1 MKPFKSYYNFSKK
14 NPLICTHLTVII
26 PCPYQSRVTMATTS
40 VQKGGA
46 FRSSVVLKSSR
57 AIDPDKAIPPA
68 RLPPPVSC
76 KDVTAT
82 PTITIEG
89 TPLSNS
95 SDIAEASANGDQPR
109 PKEEDHYG
117 FLYSMSERDQH

>member
-1 MKPFKSYYNFSKK
+1 
-14 NPLICTHLTVII
+14 
-26 PCPYQSRVTMATTS
+26 MATPS
-40 VQKGGA
+40 IQKGGA

-68 RLPPPVSC
+68 RLPPPINS

-82 PTITIEG
+82 STITIEG
-89 TPLSNS
+89 EPLSNS
-95 SDIAEASANGDQPR
+95 SDIAATSANGDQPR
-109 PKEEDHYG
+109 PKQEDHYG

>member
-1 MKPFKSYYNFSKK
+1 
-14 NPLICTHLTVII
+14 
-26 PCPYQSRVTMATTS
+26 MATPS

-68 RLPPPVSC
+68 KLPPPVSS

-89 TPLSNS
+89 EPLSN
-95 SDIAEASANGDQPR
+95 DVAVTSANGDQPR
-109 PKEEDHYG
+109 PKQEDHYG

>member
-1 MKPFKSYYNFSKK
+1 
-14 NPLICTHLTVII
+14 
-26 PCPYQSRVTMATTS
+26 MATTT

-57 AIDPDKAIPPA
+57 AIDPDKARPPA
-68 RLPPPVSC
+68 RLPPPVSS

-89 TPLSNS
+89 TPLPNS
-95 SDIAEASANGDQPR
+95 PDIASASANGDQPR
-109 PKEEDHYG
+109 PKQEDHYG

>member
-1 MKPFKSYYNFSKK
+1 
-14 NPLICTHLTVII
+14 
-26 PCPYQSRVTMATTS
+26 MAS
-40 VQKGGA
+40 PSIQKGGA

-57 AIDPDKAIPPA
+57 AIDPEKSIPPA
-68 RLPPPVSC
+68 RLPPPVSS

-89 TPLSNS
+89 EPLSNL
-95 SDIAEASANGDQPR
+95 SDIAAAASANGDQPR
-109 PKEEDHYG
+109 PKHEDHYG

>member
-1 MKPFKSYYNFSKK
+1 
-14 NPLICTHLTVII
+14 
-26 PCPYQSRVTMATTS
+26 MATPS
-40 VQKGGA
+40 IQKGGA

-68 RLPPPVSC
+68 RLPPPVSS
-76 KDVTAT
+76 KDVTAMPT

-89 TPLSNS
+89 EPLSNS
-95 SDIAEASANGDQPR
+95 SDIAVTSANGDQPR
-109 PKEEDHYG
+109 PKQEDHYG